1 MPSQT
6 TPVKVLQICDRTHD
20 FVQGLDLSEEIV
32 RGLVAAGFD
41 TTFAVLTGATDPA
54 LAHRV
59 GCPTHYFGLSNRQL
73 KPGNLRT
80 LFRLARY
87 IRRGGFDVVITH
99 RFKPWLLLAWI
110 NLLLPRVRL
119 ISVLH
124 AFKQFDRPRRQ
135 RLARWLLRPHSRFA
149 AVSQAV
155 RADLIAHHIPAD
167 KIAVIPNAI
176 DVENLRNAQLSRSV
190 ARAQLSIA
198 ADACV
203 IGTIG
208 RLKPIKGHRY
218 LIEAFAEIHRQHPD
232 CELLI
237 IGGGELEATL
247 QTQITAVGIA
257 TSARIT
263 GAIPNAALLLPAF
276 DYFVLPSLLEGFGL
290 AVLEAV
296 ASGLPIIATRV
307 GGVPE
312 AIGPEG
318 VLVEAGNTPQ
328 LAAAMLDML
337 NWQDAQRGE
346 YVRALQRHLEREF
359 SIDLYHQR
367 FAALV
372 AELAAA
378 P

>member
-1 MPSQT
+1 MAAAI
-6 TPVKVLQICDRTHD
+6 KVLQICDRTHD

-41 TTFAVLTGATDPA
+41 TTFAVLTGAPDPE
-54 LAHRV
+54 LAKRV
-59 GCPTHYFGLSNRQL
+59 GCPTHHFGLANRQL
-73 KPGNLRT
+73 KPSNLRT
-80 LFRLARY
+80 LYRLARY
-87 IRRGGFDVVITH
+87 IHAGKFDVVITH

-135 RLARWLLRPHSRFA
+135 RLARWLLKPHSRFV

-155 RADLIAHHIPAD
+155 KDDLVAHRIPAAN
-167 KIAVIPNAI
+167 IVVIPNSI
-176 DVENLRNAQLSRSV
+176 DVESLRAQQLSRSA
-190 ARAQLSIA
+190 ARAELGLSP
-198 ADACV
+198 DACV

-208 RLKPIKGHRY
+208 RTKPIKGHRF
-218 LIEAFAEIHRQHPD
+218 LVEAFAQVHRQHPD
-232 CELLI
+232 CQLLI
-237 IGGGELEATL
+237 VGGGELEPAL
-247 QTQITAVGIA
+247 QQQIETAGLSA
-257 TSARIT
+257 SARLT
-263 GAIPNAALLLPAF
+263 GAIPNAARLLLAF

-312 AIGPEG
+312 AMGADGI
-318 VLVEAGNTPQ
+318 LVAPHNSDQ
-328 LAAAMLDML
+328 LAQALLDML
-337 NWQDAQRGE
+337 SWPASRRAD
-346 YVRALQRHLEREF
+346 YVRKLQEHLDREF
-359 SIDLYHQR
+359 RIEHYHQR

-372 AELAAA
+372 TELATA
-378 P
+378 PDA